1 MPLSWLDII
10 LVSIMVLSALL
21 AMMRGVT
28 REVLSISSWGGAA
41 AAAFFAYLQPELRE
55 IAHSYVQPQ
64 NNYLADIVLVIGVFF
79 IVLIVLSFLTIRLS
93 DRILDSRIGALD
105 RTLGFVFG
113 LARGLAI
120 VVVAYM
126 FYSWIIP
133 KEKQF
138 MWIKTARTLPIIELT
153 SDLIISQ
160 LPPDAAEALRGG
172 HAQPIEPVPEN
183 GGDKNNDTGND
194 ATSKPI
200 DESSNT
206 RGTGYGTGERR
217 TLKQLV
223 KGSADG

>member
-10 LVSIMVLSALL
+10 LVTIMVISALL

-41 AAAFFAYLQPELRE
+41 AAAFFAYRLDDFRA

-93 DRILDSRIGALD
+93 DRILESRIGALD

-113 LARGLAI
+113 LGRGLAI

-126 FYSWIIP
+126 FYSWFIP
-133 KEKQF
+133 KDRQF
-138 MWIKTARTLPIIELT
+138 VWIKTARTLPVIQLT
-153 SDLIISQ
+153 SDLIISY
-160 LPPDAAEALRGG
+160 LPPEAAEALRGG
-172 HAQPIEPVPEN
+172 RAQPLEPVPDN
-183 GGDKNNDTGND
+183 GGGNTNGTGDDTQDKTND
-194 ATSKPI
+194 AR
-200 DESSNT
+200 SSNQN
-206 RGTGYGTGERR
+206 TGYGTGERR
-217 TLKQLV
+217 NLKQLV
-223 KGSADG
+223 KGSSDG